1 MRPILSIAAIAATL
15 LIASPTFAAEQTVK
29 LAVANMTCVSCVP
42 IVKGALS
49 AVPGVTKVAV
59 VAQTAS
65 ATVTFDDQK
74 TTVDTLIKAVTDAGY
89 PTKLA
94 AAATPAKTQ

>member
-1 MRPILSIAAIAATL
+1 MKRIISIAALAATL
-15 LIASPTFAAEQTVK
+15 LTTGTAFAAEQNVK

-49 AVPGVTKVAV
+49 AVPGVIKVV
-59 VAQTAS
+59 VSAQTAS
-65 ATVTFDDQK
+65 AVVTFDDQK
-74 TTVDTLIKAVTDAGY
+74 ATVEALIAAVTNAGY

-94 AAATPAKTQ
+94 AAATTATQ

>member
-1 MRPILSIAAIAATL
+1 MKRILSIAALVTSL
-15 LIASPTFAAEQTVK
+15 LIAGPAIAAEQTVK

-49 AVPGVTKVAV
+49 AIPGVTKVV
-59 VAQTAS
+59 VSAPTAS

-74 TTVDTLIKAVTDAGY
+74 ATVEALIAAVTNAGY
-89 PTKLA
+89 PTKIA
-94 AAATPAKTQ
+94 AAATTATQ

>member
-1 MRPILSIAAIAATL
+1 MKRLMSIAALAASL
-15 LIASPTFAAEQTVK
+15 LIAGPAIAAEQTVK

-42 IVKGALS
+42 IVKGALN
-49 AVPGVTKVAV
+49 AVPGVTKVV
-59 VAQTAS
+59 VSAQTAS

-74 TTVDTLIKAVTDAGY
+74 ATVEALIAAVTNAGY

-94 AAATPAKTQ
+94 AAATTATQ

>member
-1 MRPILSIAAIAATL
+1 MRHILSIAVVTATL
-15 LIASPTFAAEQTVK
+15 LSAGSAIAAEQTVK

-49 AVPGVTKVAV
+49 AVPGVAKVV
-59 VAQTAS
+59 VSAEAAS

-74 TTVDTLIKAVTDAGY
+74 TTVDALIKAVTNAGY
-89 PTKLA
+89 PTKRA
-94 AAATPAKTQ
+94 AAAEPKTQ